1 MSGFVIFA
9 LVLTF
14 AYVVYFAVQITLDLH
29 GKKGEKST
37 EEETYDVSDMA
48 NEEQPVAVEEHSDD
62 SDLSVPTYTEQV
74 TEDGL
79 RVLNPTGKSVVV
91 NPPVV
96 EETPQPSQTEQP
108 VTSQELNEENDA
120 HLEHIDPKA
129 QCSFFADEFMQNLNE
144 KHNKRKIEKKN
155 ARDKM

>member
-29 GKKGEKST
+29 GNKGEKSK

-48 NEEQPVAVEEHSDD
+48 NENLPVAVEEHSDD
-62 SDLSVPTYTEQV
+62 PDLSVPTYTEQV

-91 NPPVV
+91 NPPVAF
-96 EETPQPSQTEQP
+96 T
-108 VTSQELNEENDA
+108 
-120 HLEHIDPKA
+120 
-129 QCSFFADEFMQNLNE
+129 
-144 KHNKRKIEKKN
+144 
-155 ARDKM
+155 AR

>member
-62 SDLSVPTYTEQV
+62 SDLSVPTYTE
-74 TEDGL
+74 DGL

-91 NPPVV
+91 NPPVA

-120 HLEHIDPKA
+120 LLEHIDPKA

-144 KHNKRKIEKKN
+144 KHNNRKIEKKN

>member
-29 GKKGEKST
+29 GKKGEKSK

-48 NEEQPVAVEEHSDD
+48 NENLHVAVEEHSNDP
-62 SDLSVPTYTEQV
+62 DLSVTTYTEQV
-74 TEDGL
+74 MEDGL

-91 NPPVV
+91 NPPVAF
-96 EETPQPSQTEQP
+96 T
-108 VTSQELNEENDA
+108 
-120 HLEHIDPKA
+120 
-129 QCSFFADEFMQNLNE
+129 
-144 KHNKRKIEKKN
+144 
-155 ARDKM
+155 AR